1 MDHLEEAAAR
11 GIAERDDGAFRF
23 AHPLYARAAYT
34 RVPAARRQQL
44 HLDIASSLETLPD
57 SEHHAIEIARHLG
70 AAGDRADPAAVL
82 RWSQTGGD
90 RAWTLL
96 AWDEAARCFECLRKW
111 PASPVFRWRGK
122 RVEEV
127 LRAGYREAITRA
139 QAARKPIE
147 SLWICAKEDRFQVYI
162 CEGDRQIT
170 VLVFTPPPKENEHEP
185 VEELTEDEPILVVK
199 EHDDDDRKVNAHVD
213 VLVPDD
219 KKPIV
224 VHRLKYRPD
233 QPDQ

>member
-1 MDHLEEAAAR
+1 M
-11 GIAERDDGAFRF
+11 
-23 AHPLYARAAYT
+23 
-34 RVPAARRQQL
+34 
-44 HLDIASSLETLPD
+44 
-57 SEHHAIEIARHLG
+57 
-70 AAGDRADPAAVL
+70 
-82 RWSQTGGD
+82 
-90 RAWTLL
+90 
-96 AWDEAARCFECLRKW
+96 
-111 PASPVFRWRGK
+111 
-122 RVEEV
+122 

-147 SLWICAKEDRFQVYI
+147 SLWVCAKEDRFQVYI

-185 VEELTEDEPILVVK
+185 VETLTEDEPILVVK
-199 EHDDDDRKVNAHVD
+199 EHDEDDRRVNAHVD

-219 KKPIV
+219 KKPII

>member
-1 MDHLEEAAAR
+1 MPSMPGYFVGKGYQFLMLDRQFGGTEDE
-11 GIAERDDGAFRF
+11 
-23 AHPLYARAAYT
+23 YMAAYES
-34 RVPAARRQQL
+34 A
-44 HLDIASSLETLPD
+44 
-57 SEHHAIEIARHLG
+57 LG
-70 AAGDRADPAAVL
+70 RIDQPLGELAEKHSDRNSGL
-82 RWSQTGGD
+82 RAELKGGD
-90 RAWTLL
+90 ANH
-96 AWDEAARCFECLRKW
+96 
-111 PASPVFRWRGK
+111 FRQHWLGDWWSGK

-147 SLWICAKEDRFQVYI
+147 SLWVCAKEDRFQVYI

-185 VEELTEDEPILVVK
+185 VETLTEDEPILVVK
-199 EHDDDDRKVNAHVD
+199 EHDEDDRRVNAHVD

-219 KKPIV
+219 KKPII